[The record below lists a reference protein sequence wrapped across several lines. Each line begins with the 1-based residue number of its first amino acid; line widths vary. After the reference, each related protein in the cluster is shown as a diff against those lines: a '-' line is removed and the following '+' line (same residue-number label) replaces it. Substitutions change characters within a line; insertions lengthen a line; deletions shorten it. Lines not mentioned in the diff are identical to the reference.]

1 MVSQIKLGDIV
12 VDVVL
17 KDVKNV
23 YLSVYPPAGRVRITA
38 PEHSNIDTVRIFAVS
53 KLAWIQQQQKKLR
66 EQDRE
71 TIREYL
77 DRESHY
83 VWGKRYLLRIVEA
96 DGAAAVELKAGKM
109 LLRIRPDAS
118 TVAREAIVSKWY
130 REQLKSAIPDLLAKW
145 EPIIGVS
152 VERVFVRKMKTK
164 WGSCN
169 PNRRSIRLNTDLAK
183 KPAACLEYILV
194 HELTHLVE
202 KTHNHRF
209 SALMDQFMPQWRDYR
224 EMLNTS
230 PLTYEDWACAR
241 REVSSELRVGNS

>member
-1 MVSQIKLGDIV
+1 MSQIKLGDIV

-23 YLSVYPPAGRVRITA
+23 YLSVYPPTGRVRITA
-38 PEHSNIDTVRIFAVS
+38 PEHLNIDTVRIFAVS
-53 KLAWIQQQQKKLR
+53 KLAWIQQQQKKLQD
-66 EQDRE
+66 QDRE

-83 VWGKRYLLRIVEA
+83 VWGKRHLLRIVEA
-96 DGAAAVELKAGKM
+96 DGAPAVELKAGKM
-109 LLRIRPDAS
+109 LLRIRPGAS
-118 TVAREAIVSKWY
+118 AEARETIVSKWY

-145 EPIIGVS
+145 EPIMGVS

-183 KPAACLEYILV
+183 KPAAL
-194 HELTHLVE
+194 
-202 KTHNHRF
+202 
-209 SALMDQFMPQWRDYR
+209 S
-224 EMLNTS
+224 
-230 PLTYEDWACAR
+230 
-241 REVSSELRVGNS
+241 